1 MMNLPA
7 SAIEFLDAFKGAFDR
22 GVWGDRALPTVHC
35 YTFKKA
41 AETFDDVVRRGEG
54 YLGGKI
60 VDPKIREV
68 RDVAPNKIMLCLSFA
83 VTPEVA
89 FAETGREGK
98 RARTGA

>member
-1 MMNLPA
+1 M
-7 SAIEFLDAFKGAFDR
+7 
-22 GVWGDRALPTVHC
+22 
-35 YTFKKA
+35 
-41 AETFDDVVRRGEG
+41 
-54 YLGGKI
+54 
-60 VDPKIREV
+60 DPKIHEV